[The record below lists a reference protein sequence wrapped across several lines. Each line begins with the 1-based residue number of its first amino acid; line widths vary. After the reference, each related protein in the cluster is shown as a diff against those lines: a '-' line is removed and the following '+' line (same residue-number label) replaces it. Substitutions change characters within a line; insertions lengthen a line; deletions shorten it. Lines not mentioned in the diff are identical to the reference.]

1 MTFHPRILK
10 APLFFFIASAV
21 GLPQDSGRLSDVN
34 AHAWYMYFG
43 DHRFTDKSPWGLH
56 FDGQVRRQGIGQK
69 WQQLLIRPGINY
81 DLSENLQVSSGYAF
95 IKSHPY
101 GDVPAPLTT
110 PEHRLWQQL
119 IVKHKAG
126 RVGLTHRYRLEQ
138 RFVGIKVPNDNGQ
151 GRLDRYDYR
160 NRFRYFL
167 KGVVPVARDT
177 QGRTKYYIGMYN
189 EFMLNFGA
197 GLRNN
202 IFDQNRAYAAF
213 GFRVPKLGN
222 VEVGYLQQTVQQGN
236 GRVIEYNHTFQVGF
250 FSTAPFKRVDD

>member
-10 APLFFFIASAV
+10 AHLFFFIASAV

>member
-1 MTFHPRILK
+1 MKLHPGILK
-10 APLFFFIASAV
+10 VPLFLFVASAV

-43 DHRFTDKSPWGLH
+43 DHSFTDKSPWGLH

-69 WQQLLIRPGINY
+69 WQQLLLRPGINY
-81 DLSENLQVSSGYAF
+81 NFTENLQVSSGYAF

-101 GDVPAPLTT
+101 GDSPAPFTT

-119 IVKHKAG
+119 IVKRKAG
-126 RVGLTHRYRLEQ
+126 HVGLIHRYRVEQ
-138 RFVGIKVPNDNGQ
+138 RFVGIKVADDNGQ

-167 KGVVPVARDT
+167 KGVIPVARDT
-177 QGRTKYYIGMYN
+177 QGRNKYYVGLYN

-202 IFDQNRAYAAF
+202 IFDQNRAYAAL
-213 GFRVPKLGN
+213 GFRLPRLGN
-222 VEVGYLQQTVQQGN
+222 LEIGYLQQTVQQGS
-236 GRVIEYNHTFQVGF
+236 GRVIEYNHTFQIGF
-250 FSTAPFKRVDD
+250 FSNAPFRRVDD

>member
-1 MTFHPRILK
+1 MTFHPRLLK

-81 DLSENLQVSSGYAF
+81 DLSDNLQVSSGYAF

>member
-1 MTFHPRILK
+1 
-10 APLFFFIASAV
+10 
-21 GLPQDSGRLSDVN
+21 
-34 AHAWYMYFG
+34 MYFG

>member
-250 FSTAPFKRVDD
+250 FSTAPFKRVD

>member
-126 RVGLTHRYRLEQ
+126 RVGLAHRYRRRTAFRGNQSADRQ
-138 RFVGIKVPNDNGQ
+138 RPGK
-151 GRLDRYDYR
+151 
-160 NRFRYFL
+160 
-167 KGVVPVARDT
+167 ARP
-177 QGRTKYYIGMYN
+177 
-189 EFMLNFGA
+189 L
-197 GLRNN
+197 
-202 IFDQNRAYAAF
+202 
-213 GFRVPKLGN
+213 
-222 VEVGYLQQTVQQGN
+222 
-236 GRVIEYNHTFQVGF
+236 
-250 FSTAPFKRVDD
+250 